1 MQAALDSGTPVSSCQ
16 HAHAAAWPQV
26 MGSEG
31 RGLRTLV
38 RRCCHQLLAVDGPL
52 GASPD
57 GVDSLNVGVAGG
69 ILLHRLLMAQGSG
82 QKGVGEGTG
91 PG

>member
-1 MQAALDSGTPVSSCQ
+1 MVM
-16 HAHAAAWPQV
+16 QV

-38 RRCCHQLLAVDGPL
+38 RRCCHQLLAVDTPGRS
-52 GASPD
+52 SPA

-69 ILLHRLLMAQGSG
+69 TLLHRLLMAQ
-82 QKGVGEGTG
+82 TAD
-91 PG
+91 

>member
-1 MQAALDSGTPVSSCQ
+1 
-16 HAHAAAWPQV
+16 

-38 RRCCHQLLAVDGPL
+38 RRCCHQLLAVDTPGRS
-52 GASPD
+52 SPA

-69 ILLHRLLMAQGSG
+69 TLLHRLLVAQAAA
-82 QKGVGEGTG
+82 
-91 PG
+91 